1 MNNYKKMKTVFKLL
15 LLVIGIVFINSCT
28 KDQEEAKVPTKT
40 SIKIGDKFAGGIVY
54 FVEPDGQHGL
64 MTFQSDLVV
73 GGATFG
79 NAFTLCNNFQTTM
92 GGDPKIYDDWYLP
105 TVVELQKLHAQRTL
119 VGGFINDYYWTS
131 TEDLNDITV
140 AYYVDFYPDQG
151 GAFLGG
157 RNQSFSVR
165 PIRKF

>member
-1 MNNYKKMKTVFKLL
+1 MKTLFKLL
-15 LLVIGIVFINSCT
+15 ILIIGFAMITSCS
-28 KDQEEAKVPTKT
+28 KDDETPAETPITT
-40 SIKIGDKFAGGIVY
+40 IKIGDKFAGGIVF
-54 FVEPDGQHGL
+54 FVESDGQHGL

-79 NAFTLCNNFQTTM
+79 NAFTLCSNFQTTM

-105 TVVELQKLHAQRTL
+105 TVVELQKLYAQRTL
-119 VGGFINDYYWTS
+119 IGGFINDYYWTS
-131 TEDLNDITV
+131 TEDLNDIAV
-140 AYYVDFYPDQG
+140 AYYVDFYPEQG

-157 RNQSFSVR
+157 RNQLFSVR